1 MRKKLLR
8 ALCAL
13 LIAVTAALAAVPA
26 QADARGDL
34 YMYVETGNKGKLHLR
49 AKPDSG
55 SESLGLYR
63 NGTKVLIEGFAN
75 GTWAAVLVD
84 GRRGYMNIH
93 YLSGY
98 APAVTGPAV
107 LPAVTE
113 NTTLYV
119 RTGNSGKLHLRANAS
134 QDADSLGL
142 YPNGTPVHVT
152 SRNGA
157 WAFVNVN
164 GAMGFMM
171 LNYLSDSPS
180 AASSFVQQPTPAPLS
195 GAVTRMY
202 VNTGNTGRLHLRA
215 AAREDAASLGLYA
228 NGTMVYASPLG
239 NGWSQVTVGGQ
250 TGYMMTQYLSPVP
263 GLAYPYY
270 TAQPTAAPYVY
281 QYPYAAAP
289 TPAPVYSYYVPLPTA
304 APTASP
310 APSLYAGAAVTVRN
324 RNSSFVYLR
333 SSRDSDRKDN
343 ILAQVPVGE
352 KVTVL
357 EPGQY
362 WSRVRYDGIEGYMV
376 SGYLK

>member
-202 VNTGNTGRLHLRA
+202 VNTGNTGRLHLGVRLPTGQWVEPGNRGRPSGVYDDAVSEPRA
-215 AAREDAASLGLYA
+215 GLGISLLYRPADRRAVCIPVSLCRGPDAC
-228 NGTMVYASPLG
+228 
-239 NGWSQVTVGGQ
+239 
-250 TGYMMTQYLSPVP
+250 P
-263 GLAYPYY
+263 GLFVLCPAAHRRADGLARAIALCGRCRHR
-270 TAQPTAAPYVY
+270 AQPEQFVCL
-281 QYPYAAAP
+281 
-289 TPAPVYSYYVPLPTA
+289 PALLPRFR
-304 APTASP
+304 PEGQHP
-310 APSLYAGAAVTVRN
+310 GPSARRRKGHGAGAGTVLVQGTLR
-324 RNSSFVYLR
+324 RHRGVYGER
-333 SSRDSDRKDN
+333 
-343 ILAQVPVGE
+343 VFEVGE
-352 KVTVL
+352 K
-357 EPGQY
+357 GSGRSFG
-362 WSRVRYDGIEGYMV
+362 SRI
-376 SGYLK
+376 L